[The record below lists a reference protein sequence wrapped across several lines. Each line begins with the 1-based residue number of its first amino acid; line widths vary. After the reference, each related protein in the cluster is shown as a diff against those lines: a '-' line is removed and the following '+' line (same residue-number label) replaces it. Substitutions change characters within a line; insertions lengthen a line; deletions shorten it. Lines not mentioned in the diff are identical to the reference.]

1 MEAGHAV
8 PPMQMCCAARVRAGC
23 VLAWTQCNMTCSS
36 QTQGPWAH
44 WLEEACFESA
54 VTRSV
59 ALGRMQ
65 RLMVRRRAY
74 HAISRASCATG
85 IVWIVTAMD
94 TVVHFDDLVR
104 LLTLLSHSCC
114 LHQGHLKEQ
123 DHLIDYMRR
132 MHETHTCEEVMM
144 KMERWIAEHRQEPR
158 RSRCGGQGGQG
169 IVPALGCLLYSAVFV
184 PPALTPTS
192 HLAR

>member
-1 MEAGHAV
+1 
-8 PPMQMCCAARVRAGC
+8 
-23 VLAWTQCNMTCSS
+23 
-36 QTQGPWAH
+36 
-44 WLEEACFESA
+44 
-54 VTRSV
+54 
-59 ALGRMQ
+59 
-65 RLMVRRRAY
+65 MVRRRAY

-158 RSRCGGQGGQG
+158 RSRCGGQEEGEGSCMPTTSFCTG
-169 IVPALGCLLYSAVFV
+169 LLLFRFIPPGLTLQHPPSA
-184 PPALTPTS
+184 
-192 HLAR
+192 R